1 MLEILHDKLKLA
13 VNFPSPPAVA
23 QQIIA
28 LASDP
33 DIDIVKVAAVMS
45 KDPGLTAKVL
55 RVANS
60 PLYSKQRK
68 SENLRQ
74 ALIVLGLNAATTL
87 ALSFSLV
94 GTYKAVKS
102 SGTDYTRF
110 WRRAILAASAARAFG
125 ELKRV
130 DALED
135 IFLAALLQDI
145 AVLAIDRV
153 QPDFYDDL
161 PAQATHKQLIAHE
174 LSRLGVDHAALGAW
188 LLGFWKL
195 PEGLCRVVKWSHAP
209 ATAGS
214 DTQDG
219 LYARCVALGSD
230 CAEMLLGDRTPTEF
244 GELSANAASWLG
256 ISSDELGEA
265 LARIVAQIPEI
276 EKLFDTN
283 LLEPAACSAI
293 LEQAHELLMIRNL
306 RSIQQLSDF
315 QKMSEHFEARTA
327 ELEDRHRRD
336 ALTGVF
342 NRGHLDHVLDE
353 EFRSA
358 VAGGWPLSIVFADLD
373 RFKLIND
380 TYGHPVGDTVL
391 IATANIIA
399 NVVRDTDCVARYGG
413 EEFIIILPGLGS
425 EGARSLGERLLMRLR
440 TARHPVAGGT
450 LITTASLGIATHQPG
465 TPFRTA
471 AQLLEAADRSVYAAK
486 KRGRNRL
493 VAYDPR
499 ELAPTG

>member
-1 MLEILHDKLKLA
+1 MLEELYEKLKLA

-28 LASDP
+28 LAGDP

-55 RVANS
+55 RIANS
-60 PLYSKQRK
+60 PLYANQRTSEKQRK

-74 ALIVLGLNAATTL
+74 ALVVLGLNAATTL

-94 GTYKAVKS
+94 GTYKSVKA
-102 SGTDYTRF
+102 SGMDYTRF
-110 WRRAILAASAARAFG
+110 WRRTVLAASAARAFG

-135 IFLAALLQDI
+135 VFLASLLQDI

-153 QPDFYDDL
+153 QPDFYRDM
-161 PAQATHKQLIAHE
+161 PTPGTHARLVAHE
-174 LSRLGVDHAALGAW
+174 LQRLGVDHAALGAW

-195 PEGLCRVVKWSHAP
+195 PQALCSMVALSHAP
-209 ATAGS
+209 DTAPDS
-214 DTQDG
+214 QSG
-219 LYARCVALGSD
+219 LSARCVALGSD
-230 CAEMLLGDRTPTEF
+230 CAELLLGERTSA
-244 GELSANAASWLG
+244 ELAELTAHAASWLG
-256 ISSDELGEA
+256 IAPDAVGEA

-276 EKLFDTN
+276 EELFDTT
-283 LLEPAACSAI
+283 LLAPDTCHAI

-306 RSIQQLSDF
+306 QSLQRISDF
-315 QKMSEHFEARTA
+315 QKVSEHFEARTA
-327 ELEDRHRRD
+327 ELEDRQRRD

-342 NRGHLDHVLDE
+342 NRGHLDHVLDQ
-353 EFRSA
+353 EFRCA

-373 RFKLIND
+373 RFKLVND

-399 NVVRDTDCVARYGG
+399 DVVRDTDCVARYGG

-425 EGARSLGERLLMRLR
+425 EGARILGERLLMRLR

-450 LITTASLGIATHQPG
+450 LVTTASLGIATLLPG
-465 TPFRTA
+465 
-471 AQLLEAADRSVYAAK
+471 
-486 KRGRNRL
+486 
-493 VAYDPR
+493 
-499 ELAPTG
+499 